1 MKVGLIGYGAWGGIH
16 ATSIKSLAK
25 HELVAIACKSQ
36 DSARQA
42 QMDHPE
48 CRITT
53 DHREILASNDIDVV
67 DIVAPN
73 HLHVP
78 FAIAALEAGK
88 HVLLEKPMA
97 PDNKASD
104 ELVAAAQ
111 KSDKSVTLIHEL
123 RCSEQWSWLKNAI
136 DRGDIG
142 SPRYIL
148 LNLFRFPYRTGK
160 EGWRYRPQEV
170 GSWVLEEPIHFID
183 LMLWYF
189 ETSGAPT
196 AVTAFTNPGE
206 KSLSQDFTAVFE
218 FANGAYG
225 VVSQTLSAF
234 EHHQVIEIAGSE
246 GAIRSIWSGAMDRTD
261 KPVFSVTAQCRG
273 DDAPVQINLEQ
284 PSGEIFEIQEY
295 IGLALDGLAEGR
307 SIYTVEKARNL
318 VSLCLAAE
326 QSARERRRIELT

>member
-1 MKVGLIGYGAWGGIH
+1 MRVGLIGYGAWGRIH
-16 ATSIKSLAK
+16 ARSIKSLAN
-25 HELVAIACKSQ
+25 HELVAIACKSP
-36 DSARQA
+36 DTAREA
-42 QMDHPE
+42 RKDHPQ

-53 DHREILASNDIDVV
+53 NHLEIIASNDIDVV
-67 DIVAPN
+67 DIVVPN

-78 FAIAALEAGK
+78 FAVAALEAGK

-97 PDNKASD
+97 PDSAAAD
-104 ELVAAAQ
+104 RLVAAAQ
-111 KSDKSVTLIHEL
+111 KSDKSVSLIHEL
-123 RCSEQWSWLKNAI
+123 RCSEQWLWLKSAI

-160 EGWRYRPQEV
+160 DGWRYRPENV

-189 ETSGAPT
+189 EKTGAPT

-206 KSLSQDFTAVFE
+206 KNLSQDFTAVFE
-218 FANGAYG
+218 FPTGAYG
-225 VVSQTLSAF
+225 VISQTLSAF
-234 EHHQVIEIAGSE
+234 EHHQVIEISGSE

-261 KPVFSVTAQCRG
+261 KPIFSVTAQIHG
-273 DDAPVQINLEQ
+273 DDAPVQIKLEH

-295 IGLALDGLAEGR
+295 IRVAMDGLAQGR
-307 SIYTVEKARNL
+307 SLYTVEKARKL
-318 VSLCLAAE
+318 VEFCLAAE
-326 QSARERRRIELT
+326 QSAREHRRIELT

>member
-1 MKVGLIGYGAWGGIH
+1 MRVGLIGYGAWGRIH
-16 ATSIKSLAK
+16 ATSIKSLAN

-36 DSARQA
+36 DTARQA
-42 QMDHPE
+42 LKDHPQ

-53 DHREILASNDIDVV
+53 NHLEIIASNDIDVV
-67 DIVAPN
+67 DIVVPN

-78 FAIAALEAGK
+78 FAVAALEAGK

-97 PDNKASD
+97 PDSAAAD
-104 ELVAAAQ
+104 RLVAAAQ
-111 KSDKSVTLIHEL
+111 KSDKSVSLIHEL
-123 RCSEQWSWLKNAI
+123 RCSEQWSWLKSAI

-160 EGWRYRPQEV
+160 DGWRYRPENV

-189 ETSGAPT
+189 EKTGAPT

-206 KSLSQDFTAVFE
+206 KNLSQDFTAVFE
-218 FANGAYG
+218 FPSGAYG
-225 VVSQTLSAF
+225 VISQTLSAF
-234 EHHQVIEIAGSE
+234 EHHQVIEISGSE

-261 KPVFSVTAQCRG
+261 KPIFSVTAQSRG
-273 DDAPVQINLEQ
+273 DDAPVQIRLEH

-295 IGLALDGLAEGR
+295 IRVAMDGLAQGR
-307 SIYTVEKARNL
+307 SLYTVEKARKL
-318 VSLCLAAE
+318 VEFCLAAE
-326 QSARERRRIELT
+326 QSAREHRRIELT

>member
-1 MKVGLIGYGAWGGIH
+1 MRVGLIGYGAWGGIH
-16 ATSIKSLAK
+16 AASIKSLAK

-36 DSARQA
+36 ESARQA

-53 DHREILASNDIDVV
+53 DHRKILASKDIDVV
-67 DIVAPN
+67 DIVVPN

-97 PDNKASD
+97 ADIAASE
-104 ELVAAAQ
+104 ELVKAAQ
-111 KSDKSVTLIHEL
+111 KSEKNVTLIHEF

-160 EGWRYRPQEV
+160 DGWRYRPQDV

-189 ETSGAPT
+189 EASGAPT

-206 KSLSQDFTAVFE
+206 KGLSQDFTAVFE
-218 FANGAYG
+218 FATGAYG

-234 EHHQVIEIAGSE
+234 EHHQVIEIAGSQ

-261 KPVFSVTAQCRG
+261 KPVFSISAQRRG
-273 DDAPVQINLEQ
+273 EDAPSQIKLEQ

-295 IGLALDGLAEGR
+295 LKLALDGLVEGR
-307 SIYTVEKARNL
+307 SIYSVEKGRDLIN
-318 VSLCLAAE
+318 LCLTAE
-326 QSARERRRIELT
+326 RSAREHRRIELA